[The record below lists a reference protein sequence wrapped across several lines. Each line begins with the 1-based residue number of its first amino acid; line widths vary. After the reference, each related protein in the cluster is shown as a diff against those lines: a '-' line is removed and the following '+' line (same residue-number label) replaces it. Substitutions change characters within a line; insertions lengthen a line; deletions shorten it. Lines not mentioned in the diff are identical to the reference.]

1 MIEIQFELD
10 QVKTIIHSKLE
21 EPFKNIIDKYLIK
34 ISKEPDTLY
43 FISNGKQMNPNETIG
58 NQMNEQEKK
67 DNKII
72 IYVLLIENY

>member
-1 MIEIQFELD
+1 MIEIQFALD

-43 FISNGKQMNPNETIG
+43 FI
-58 NQMNEQEKK
+58 
-67 DNKII
+67 
-72 IYVLLIENY
+72 

>member
-43 FISNGKQMNPNETIG
+43 FISNGKQMRYYLFK
-58 NQMNEQEKK
+58 M
-67 DNKII
+67 
-72 IYVLLIENY
+72 